1 MSNIRVTYTGL
12 ISLITGLISL
22 VIGLIVILIITR
34 GLTPEEFGTWRLII
48 NLIVYVNFILPIVT
62 YWVTREVARGIES
75 GKTAILSSGLFS
87 CIGIS
92 LYLIII
98 YSLGDQLDADRE
110 ILLSAFVLIPMIFL
124 NNVLVAINY
133 GWRPHAIS
141 YGAILVETIKIP
153 LLLIAIYWFEM
164 GVLGVIYAVTLS
176 YIPSIILLL
185 IFGKEKIKDEIRISY
200 IKKWFKFSWL
210 PSYPSIGS
218 ILAASDVVIFSIIT
232 GSVLG
237 LTFYGTAVIISKF
250 CSNAS
255 SISTAVYPK
264 LLEGK
269 EIGSIIENNVL
280 LLSFVAI
287 PLATISIFFAKP
299 GAYAINPLYVDV
311 YPAIIFMTFRTLLF
325 TFTVPFAQFLT
336 GSEKVDTNE
345 NASFKDYVKSKLFT
359 VFSIRVIQY
368 SLYLIS
374 LTIVLL
380 IFSSSSTD
388 IELVVYWSIIWL
400 VIEIPFSIYF
410 YILIKKNFKFQFK
423 IKPTIKYIFASIITI
438 GFSYFL
444 SLEFLEFNPSLMHFA
459 PNLILFIALGIFGY
473 LVLTYFIDDKTKKL
487 FNSIIS
493 EIKPK
498 NNN

>member
-12 ISLITGLISL
+12 ISLITGLLSL
-22 VIGLIVILIITR
+22 VIGLIVILVITR

-48 NLIVYVNFILPIVT
+48 NLIIYVNYILPIVT

-87 CIGIS
+87 CMGIF

-98 YSLGDQLDADRE
+98 FSLSDQLDADKE
-110 ILLSAFVLIPMIFL
+110 ILLSSFILIPMIFL

-133 GWRPHAIS
+133 GWKPHAIS
-141 YGAILVETIKIP
+141 YGTLILEISKIP
-153 LLLIAIYWFEM
+153 LLFVAIYWFEM

-176 YIPSIILLL
+176 YIPSIALLL
-185 IFGKEKIKDEIRISY
+185 IFGKEKIRDEIKISY

-210 PSYPSIGS
+210 PSYPGLGS

-237 LTFYGTAVIISKF
+237 LTFYGTAIIISKF

-255 SISTAVYPK
+255 LISTAVYPK

-269 EIGSIIENNVL
+269 EMGSIIQNNIL

-299 GAYAINPLYVDV
+299 GAYAVNPLYVDA
-311 YPAIIFMTFRTLLF
+311 YPAIIFMTFRTILF

-336 GSEKVDTNE
+336 GSEKVDTNQ
-345 NASFKDYVKSKLFT
+345 NATFKDYIKSKLFT

-380 IFSSSSTD
+380 LVSSSSTD
-388 IELVVYWSIIWL
+388 SELVVYWSIVWL
-400 VIEIPFSIYF
+400 GVEIPFSVYF
-410 YILIKKNFKFQFK
+410 YILIKKNFKFK
-423 IKPTIKYIFASIITI
+423 LEIKPVIKYIFVSIITI
-438 GFSYFL
+438 GFSYYL
-444 SLEFLEFNPSLMHFA
+444 SLEFLEFNPSLIHFV
-459 PNLILFIALGIFGY
+459 PNLLLFVGLGLIGY
-473 LVLTYFIDDKTKKL
+473 LVLTYFIDEKTKKL
-487 FNSIIS
+487 VNSIIN

-498 NNN
+498 